1 MPKATSQAWTEGAL
15 VYWSGT
21 NFTTTSS
28 SNRLVGHAVAAAD
41 SADTTGTV
49 AVFWETPD
57 KHFILGAGA
66 GNTPTEV
73 LVAVL
78 QRMGVSTGIDLD
90 GVMDVAEDLIVPL
103 MKQPVRIDRDALTL
117 GYAGV
122 YSSFLLFAKR
132 AAARYGLRSR
142 DLLVEMGFCDGG
154 GCDVQ
159 ANREIVDGL
168 MMVEINLQV
177 DYDQLTGIIPS
188 SGPLSFQAPQYLM
201 ARAVMPV
208 VGP

>member
-1 MPKATSQAWTEGAL
+1 MARNQRRRSGIAAIEFALSLPVLALILLGTLEFGWYYTKLVMVNTAAYDAARVGAQADSGSQA
-15 VYWSGT
+15 
-21 NFTTTSS
+21 
-28 SNRLVGHAVAAAD
+28 VAMAEDAAD
-41 SADTTGTV
+41 
-49 AVFWETPD
+49 
-57 KHFILGAGA
+57 
-66 GNTPTEV
+66 
-73 LVAVL
+73 
-78 QRMGVSTGIDLD
+78 
-90 GVMDVAEDLIVPL
+90 
-103 MKQPVRIDRDALTL
+103 
-117 GYAGV
+117 
-122 YSSFLLFAKR
+122 
-132 AAARYGLRSR
+132 

-188 SGPLSFQAPQYLM
+188 TGPLSFQAPQYLM